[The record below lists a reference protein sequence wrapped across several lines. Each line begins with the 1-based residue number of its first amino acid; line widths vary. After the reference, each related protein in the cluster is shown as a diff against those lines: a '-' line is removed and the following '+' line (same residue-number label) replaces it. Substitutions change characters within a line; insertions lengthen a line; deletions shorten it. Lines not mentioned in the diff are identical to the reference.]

1 MRPVM
6 TGQHPV
12 LHKVLLVED
21 DPADIDLINGMLSD
35 IAGYSFEI
43 MLAGSLQ
50 QARKLINEN
59 DFELVLI
66 DLTLPDAKG
75 TVCIERILEIKSGLP
90 LVVLGGVDDQEAALT
105 VVRHG
110 AQDYLVKGM
119 NDKKLITRSIC
130 FAIERKKVERG
141 LGYIERHDG
150 LTGLVNRP
158 LFMERLNRAVVRA
171 NRDKIQVAIMFIDLD
186 RFKHINDTLGHN
198 AGDTLLQEV
207 ATRLERCTREQ
218 DTVARFGGDEFT
230 ILLEGVNH
238 ANDAVIVAN
247 KIIRSISYPIRI
259 HDQELYVTPS
269 IGITMYPDDADSV
282 EQLMKHADS
291 AMYRAKEE
299 GRNGFQF
306 YTDGM
311 NRESEE
317 RMELESR
324 LRQAMHKREFQLFYQ
339 PKINIRNGE
348 MIGAEALI
356 RWNQPDL
363 GMVSPAKFIPLA
375 EENGLINSIGEWVI
389 REACSQMQ
397 EWNLTGMDPIR
408 VAVNLSPRQLYQQ
421 DLADMILDTAL
432 EYSIVPRNIE
442 LEITES
448 LLMDDTEA
456 SITTLKK
463 LKEWGM
469 HVSIDDFGTGYCS
482 LAYLKRFPIETLKI
496 DRSFVMDITTDPDD
510 AAICSAIIALGH
522 KLRLNVTAEGIE
534 TSEQLEFLKQQGCD
548 EAQGF
553 YFSKPLPAAE
563 FTDFIVRHKIGKLK
577 AMHGTVRKFRKSA

>member
-1 MRPVM
+1 M

-59 DFELVLI
+59 DFDLVLI

>member
-1 MRPVM
+1 M

>member
-1 MRPVM
+1 M

-105 VVRHG
+105 AVRHG

-150 LTGLVNRP
+150 LTGLVNRS

-238 ANDAVIVAN
+238 ANDVVIVAN

>member
-1 MRPVM
+1 M

-21 DPADIDLINGMLSD
+21 DPADIDLINGMLSN

-75 TVCIERILEIKSGLP
+75 TVCIERMLEIKSGLP
-90 LVVLGGVDDQEAALT
+90 LVALGGVDDQEAALT

-119 NDKKLITRSIC
+119 NDKKQIMRSIC

-150 LTGLVNRP
+150 LTGLVNRS
-158 LFMERLNRAVVRA
+158 LFMERLNRAIVRA

-247 KIIRSISYPIRI
+247 KIIRFISYPIRI

-397 EWNLTGMDPIR
+397 EWNMTGMDPIR

-563 FTDFIVRHKIGKLK
+563 FTDFFVRHKIGKLK
-577 AMHGTVRKFRKSA
+577 ALHGTVRKFRKSA

>member
-1 MRPVM
+1 M

-105 VVRHG
+105 AVRHG

-150 LTGLVNRP
+150 LTGLVNRS

>member
-1 MRPVM
+1 M

-105 VVRHG
+105 AVRHG

-150 LTGLVNRP
+150 LTGLVNRS

-259 HDQELYVTPS
+259 HDQELYVTP
-269 IGITMYPDDADSV
+269 IA
-282 EQLMKHADS
+282 
-291 AMYRAKEE
+291 
-299 GRNGFQF
+299 
-306 YTDGM
+306 
-311 NRESEE
+311 
-317 RMELESR
+317 
-324 LRQAMHKREFQLFYQ
+324 
-339 PKINIRNGE
+339 
-348 MIGAEALI
+348 
-356 RWNQPDL
+356 WN
-363 GMVSPAKFIPLA
+363 S
-375 EENGLINSIGEWVI
+375 
-389 REACSQMQ
+389 
-397 EWNLTGMDPIR
+397 
-408 VAVNLSPRQLYQQ
+408 
-421 DLADMILDTAL
+421 
-432 EYSIVPRNIE
+432 
-442 LEITES
+442 
-448 LLMDDTEA
+448 
-456 SITTLKK
+456 
-463 LKEWGM
+463 
-469 HVSIDDFGTGYCS
+469 
-482 LAYLKRFPIETLKI
+482 
-496 DRSFVMDITTDPDD
+496 
-510 AAICSAIIALGH
+510 
-522 KLRLNVTAEGIE
+522 
-534 TSEQLEFLKQQGCD
+534 
-548 EAQGF
+548 
-553 YFSKPLPAAE
+553 
-563 FTDFIVRHKIGKLK
+563 
-577 AMHGTVRKFRKSA
+577 